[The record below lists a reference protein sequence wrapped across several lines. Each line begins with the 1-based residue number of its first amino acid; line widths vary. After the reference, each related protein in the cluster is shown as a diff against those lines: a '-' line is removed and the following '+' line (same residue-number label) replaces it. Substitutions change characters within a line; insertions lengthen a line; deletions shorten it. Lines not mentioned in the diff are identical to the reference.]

1 MATGWVLIVAV
12 LLLGGV
18 IATVGDRLGTRVG
31 KARLSL
37 FNLRPRKTAT
47 LITIF
52 TGGVISASTL
62 AFLFAVSD
70 QLRTGVFELE
80 TIQSDLETAQQDLE
94 AATAEKEKVESR
106 LRNAREQQSAARRRL
121 GEINESLKA
130 SIERQAKTQAE
141 LNQTQNRLQQIQAR
155 FQQAQTLLGSVSRQA
170 NVLRGEIGQLQAD
183 RQELIRQRDQ
193 VREQIAQRD
202 AEIVARDQA
211 ISDREAQL
219 EELEKQRS
227 FLAQAIQSLEQE
239 YQGLRLGYVTLFRNQ
254 PLASGIVRVVSPGAA
269 PQAVDQLLRQANR
282 RALQEVYPGTANSE
296 QQVIQIT
303 NAEVD
308 RLVTQLND
316 GRDYFVRILSAG
328 NYVAGEP
335 CVLAGED
342 CIKVFATVAQNQLV
356 FTRGEVIATSTMDPP
371 SMQDKDF
378 VEQLNLLLAAIQF
391 QARQAGIPVE
401 TIQLADNQP
410 ETISTFFQQV
420 KNSQQSL
427 DIRAIVTND
436 TYTSGPLNLELAAVQ
451 NGQILFSTQDAS
463 ASPRSPA
470 SPSPFPAS
478 RN

>member
-52 TGGVISASTL
+52 TGGIISASTL

-80 TIQSDLETAQQDLE
+80 NIQSDLETTRQDLE
-94 AATAEKEKVESR
+94 AATAEREKVESR
-106 LRNAREQQSAARRRL
+106 LKTSREQQGVARRRL
-121 GEINESLKA
+121 GEINQSLQA

-141 LNQTQNRLQQIQAR
+141 LNQTQNRLQQIQTR
-155 FQQAQTLLGSVSRQA
+155 FQQAQTLLSSVSRQA
-170 NVLRGEIGQLQAD
+170 SSLRGEIEQLQAD

-202 AEIVARDQA
+202 AEIAARDQA
-211 ISDREAQL
+211 IADRESQL
-219 EELEKQRS
+219 GELEKQRS
-227 FLAQAIQSLEQE
+227 FLAQAVQSLEQE

-269 PQAVDQLLRQANR
+269 PQAVDQLLREANR
-282 RALQEVYPGTANSE
+282 RALQEVYPGTGNAD

-303 NAEVD
+303 NAEVEQ
-308 RLVTQLND
+308 LVKQIND
-316 GRDYFVRILSAG
+316 GRDYFIRILSGG

-356 FTRGEVIATSTMDPP
+356 FTQGEVIATSSIDPKG
-371 SMQDKDF
+371 MQDRDF

-391 QARQAGIPVE
+391 RARQAGIPVE

-420 KNSQQSL
+420 KNFQKSL
-427 DIRAIVTND
+427 DIQAIVTEG
-436 TYTSGPLNLELAAVQ
+436 TYTSGPLHLQLAAVQ
-451 NGQILFSTQDAS
+451 NGQILFSTETLS
-463 ASPRSPA
+463 NTPP
-470 SPSPFPAS
+470 SPSPILPS
-478 RN
+478 PSEN